1 MRSPV
6 SLARST
12 LLLAALGA
20 CASPGRERALGS
32 RDWTLPAELHGA
44 RLSFELSDPPAFEW
58 REGERGPELVLARA
72 AQYAPPVRAPQ
83 AIALFTETA
92 FDEFVLEVELA
103 QTGREYAHRDLCL
116 FFGYRGPAQFGY
128 VHLASAADE
137 NAHGVFLVDGA
148 PRRQVTTSR
157 STGVAWGEPGTWHKV
172 RLERRAGRVRVWFD
186 GSGEPVLEA
195 EAAPFAPGFLGFGS
209 FDDVGAMRA
218 LTISGTVAP
227 RPAGALFSR

>member
-1 MRSPV
+1 MRSSV
-6 SLARST
+6 SLARSV
-12 LLLAALGA
+12 LLIAALSA
-20 CASPGRERALGS
+20 CALPDRERGLGS
-32 RDWTLPAELHGA
+32 QDWTMPAELHGA
-44 RLSFELSDPPAFEW
+44 RLGFEFSDPSAFEW
-58 REGERGPELVLARA
+58 REGARGAELVLARP

-83 AIALFTETA
+83 AIALLTETA

-157 STGVAWGEPGTWHKV
+157 SAGVAWGESGTWHRV

-186 GSGEPVLEA
+186 GSSEPVLEA
-195 EAAPFAPGFLGFGS
+195 DAAPFAPGFLGFGS

-218 LTISGTVAP
+218 LTISGAVAP
-227 RPAGALFSR
+227 GPAGAPFSR